1 MKKFFGLKMTLAA
14 LAVVS
19 FASCY
24 DSEGGDVII
33 PNQTSVVFPAP
44 VYVVN
49 GTVTNWNNGTVMS
62 GVKVGGVITP
72 EQTTDANGQF
82 SVKLTSPVKGNVEF
96 TYEGYFKSLRSLD
109 VVAMTTGS
117 AVYTVDAVMLPT
129 DNVWG
134 IRQALREKDV
144 TSEAVEAEA
153 KEATAAQMAAIED
166 IYGEIFTNDSEV
178 AKTYDV
184 PAAFFAA
191 QKYGMLVTTSKSFEE
206 DGKAALYKLGM
217 SMYGVDPFGGKWGEY
232 TGTYVV
238 NVPAS
243 SIVTGIKITPI
254 KVNKTIVIPFEDGD
268 YEQAVEV
275 IDTYKAE
282 VTAKSIAHDHGHGH
296 GNGNGAGGG
305 EGN

>member
-33 PNQTSVVFPAP
+33 PNQTSIVWPAP

-49 GTVTNWNNGTVMS
+49 GTVTNAETNLVFS
-62 GVKVGGVITP
+62 GVKVGGVLPAT
-72 EQTTDANGQF
+72 TTDANGQF
-82 SVKLTSPVKGNVEF
+82 SVTLSSPVNGNVEF
-96 TYEGYFKSLRSLD
+96 TADGFFKTLRTLN
-109 VVAMTTGS
+109 VAKLETGS
-117 AVYTVDAVMLPT
+117 AVYNLNATMYSV

-134 IRQALREKDV
+134 IRQSLREKDV
-144 TSEAVEAEA
+144 ETELVTAEA
-153 KEATAAQMAAIED
+153 KDATAAQLAAVED
-166 IYGEIFTNDSEV
+166 IYGEVFTNNSDV
-178 AKTYDV
+178 AKTYDI
-184 PAAFFAA
+184 PSHFFAD
-191 QKYGMLVTTSKSFEE
+191 QKYGMLAVTSKSVEE

-217 SMYGVDPFGGKWGEY
+217 SMYGVDPFGGKWGTY
-232 TGTYVV
+232 TGYYVV
-238 NVPAS
+238 NVPAQ

-254 KVNKTIVIPFEDGD
+254 KVTKTIVIPFEEGD

-275 IDTYKAE
+275 IEDYKVD
-282 VTAKSIAHDHGHGH
+282 VTAESTAHDHGHGH

-305 EGN
+305 EGK